1 MIGTAKDGEAAAEKS
16 HEDVKVFI
24 KTQLAVRLGSSHDRD
39 GALFA
44 PPPAAHAGPRPGA
57 EHCGLPVV
65 CPLSGDSNPVY

>member
-24 KTQLAVRLGSSHDRD
+24 KTQLAVCLGSSHDRD

-44 PPPAAHAGPRPGA
+44 QLWLRM
-57 EHCGLPVV
+57 PVRGRAQNTAV